1 MHAARSLRGRTL
13 ATLGALALTLT
24 AGVVALQTAAAP
36 TASAHGAVTD
46 PPTRNYSC
54 YDRWGEDHWQDP
66 IQQTVDPMC
75 WGAWTTD
82 PNAMWNWNGMY
93 QNGLGTD
100 YKSKI
105 TGGSVCSA
113 GHAESGRYD
122 YLDTPGKW
130 VAKGVKQNFTLTLT
144 DGANH
149 GADWLE
155 IYVTKAGFDPTT
167 QKVDWSNLELVKT
180 TGRYPATSP
189 YVTDVT
195 LPSGRSGR
203 AVLVTVWLA
212 SHQDQ
217 KYFLCSDINIGGGDL
232 WPTTSAPLPGSTTP
246 PTDPTT
252 PPTDPTTPPTD
263 PTTPPTDPTTTPPT
277 GPGTC
282 TAAVKVVNSW
292 PGGYQAD
299 VTIKAGSSAIT
310 GWKATITGAT
320 ITQAWSSTLSGNV
333 LTNEAWNGSL
343 AAGASTTAGFIGS
356 GTAPT
361 SATCA
366 AS

>member
-1 MHAARSLRGRTL
+1 MLAAHSVRARTL
-13 ATLGALALTLT
+13 ALLGALALALA
-24 AGVVALQTAAAP
+24 AGVVAVQTLTAP

-46 PPTRNYSC
+46 PPTRNYGC
-54 YDRWGEDHWQDP
+54 YERWTESHWQDP
-66 IQQTVDPMC
+66 IQATVDPMC
-75 WGAWTTD
+75 DGAWKSE

-100 YKSKI
+100 YKSKV

-130 VAKGVKQNFTLTLT
+130 VAQGVDRNFTLTLT

-167 QKVDWSNLELVKT
+167 QKVDWSNLDLVKT

-195 LPSGRSGR
+195 LPADRSGR

-232 WPTTSAPLPGSTTP
+232 WPTEYPPYPGSTP
-246 PTDPTT
+246 PPTT
-252 PPTDPTTPPTD
+252 PTST
-263 PTTPPTDPTTTPPT
+263 PTTTPSTDPST
-277 GPGTC
+277 PPPGDGSC
-282 TAAVKVVNSW
+282 TATVSVVNSW

-299 VTIKAGSSAIT
+299 VVVTAGSSAIT
-310 GWKATITGAT
+310 GWSATLSGAT
-320 ITQAWSSTLSGNV
+320 ISQAWNSKLSGTT
-333 LTNEAWNGSL
+333 LTNEAWNGSVG
-343 AAGASTTAGFIGS
+343 AGASTTAGFIGS
-356 GTAPT
+356 GTPPT
-361 SATCA
+361 SATCT